1 VESKPVEPKPVEA
14 KQPEPKDE
22 KLQLM
27 CSLEGCTSSK
37 IILLK
42 RSDPFEKVV
51 AAVREKMNADVAITF
66 KDEDGDEVDLD
77 SEDTWELLLDMNLKK
92 YKVTCKKL

>member
-1 VESKPVEPKPVEA
+1 
-14 KQPEPKDE
+14 
-22 KLQLM
+22 
-27 CSLEGCTSSK
+27 
-37 IILLK
+37 
-42 RSDPFEKVV
+42 
-51 AAVREKMNADVAITF
+51 MNADVAITF